1 MSVVAQVKTVVK
13 VLPKANRHRTT
24 FFRVLARRPQLLMA
38 NGVHELAVLL
48 SAKADARLKQ
58 LAELK
63 VAAIVGCEY
72 CLDIGS
78 ALAQYQEITEAQLRD
93 LSAHRD
99 SPAFDD
105 RERLVLD
112 VAEALTRV
120 PASLDDDLR
129 RRFEAGFDAAERVEI
144 LSLIAWENHRARLN
158 QGLGILPSGFSDG
171 AFCARPE
178 LV

>member
-1 MSVVAQVKTVVK
+1 MSIAGQVRTVAK
-13 VLPKANRHRTT
+13 VLPKANRNRTT
-24 FFRVLARRPQLLMA
+24 FLRALARRPQLLMA
-38 NGVHELAVLL
+38 TGAYEIGVLL
-48 SAKADARLKQ
+48 SARVEARLKQ

-72 CLDIGS
+72 CLDVGS
-78 ALAQYQEITEAQLRD
+78 ALARYQDITEAQLRD

-105 RERLVLD
+105 QERLVLD

-120 PASLDDDLR
+120 PASLDEDLR
-129 RRFEAGFDAAERVEI
+129 RRFEDRFGAAERAEI

-158 QGLGILPSGFSDG
+158 QGLGVPPSGFSDG